1 MSLWWEVQILT
12 FLHEPCIWHFSDTQH
27 VFVKLNEW
35 TNEQMNLSN
44 EAQSGI
50 PFLLGS
56 CFSAWI
62 HWAVCKR
69 LWTCLYTGGRLVTYI
84 GKVRWQIR
92 TLYVNRT
99 AIPDLQLIA
108 RFLCLF
114 ILFFYFCFSRKK
126 KCGFWK
132 KNEIWFCNLIFER
145 KKKLC
150 KQTNKKPNKHFCKC
164 FELWAVILWFLSI
177 RYVFLKCCI

>member
-132 KNEIWFCNLIFER
+132 KMKSDFVTWFLKE
-145 KKKLC
+145 KKNC
-150 KQTNKKPNKHFCKC
+150 ANKQTKNPTNISANALSCELSFCDFC
-164 FELWAVILWFLSI
+164 LSGMSS
-177 RYVFLKCCI
+177 